1 MTEQDFWTDRV
12 TEATMSKL
20 SYAGAGTSIGASLT
34 FTDIGILVGICTAIA
49 TFALN
54 AWFQWDRRRREIK
67 EHEARLKKLDDEE

>member
-1 MTEQDFWTDRV
+1 MTDHDFLADRV
-12 TEATMSKL
+12 TEATMSKI
-20 SYAGAGTSIGASLT
+20 SYAGAGTSIASSLT
-34 FTDIGILVGICTAIA
+34 FTDIGILVGICTAVA